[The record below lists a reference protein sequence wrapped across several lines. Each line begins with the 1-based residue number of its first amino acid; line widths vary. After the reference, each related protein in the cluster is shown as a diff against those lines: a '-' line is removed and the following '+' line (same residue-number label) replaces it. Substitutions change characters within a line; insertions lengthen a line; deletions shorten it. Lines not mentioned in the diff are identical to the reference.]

1 MAQEKKIERC
11 KYAFLHIKGDYHCV
25 QAGWEDD
32 KVAPT
37 DEEKCEK
44 CSNFKSRYLEFPV
57 TVNNIEHEKL
67 KYNEDTWHC
76 KMGALVKVRPCGEEY
91 GKKTYLGFYL
101 GDLPLCITGS
111 FNREK
116 GIYKVGTMSNPAI
129 YVPELRKIVF
139 GCESWWEEI
148 QSPDEIKDITDDDI
162 SNVWY
167 VKLVKAMENPE
178 QKEV

>member
-1 MAQEKKIERC
+1 MAQAKKIERC

-37 DEEKCEK
+37 DEEKCEN

-76 KMGALVKVRPCGEEY
+76 IGKSKALWRGIRKEDVPR
-91 GKKTYLGFYL
+91 L
-101 GDLPLCITGS
+101 LPWGS
-111 FNREK
+111 S
-116 GIYKVGTMSNPAI
+116 V
-129 YVPELRKIVF
+129 VHHWQL
-139 GCESWWEEI
+139 
-148 QSPDEIKDITDDDI
+148 
-162 SNVWY
+162 
-167 VKLVKAMENPE
+167 
-178 QKEV
+178 